1 MIEKGNINT
10 RQYSILSLLFSL
22 GSAILIVPSALTSAA
37 KQDGWIAAIVGVA
50 AGIPLIAFYNA
61 LGARH
66 PDKTLIEYTELLL
79 GKWVGKIVGLLFF
92 SYFFLLSA
100 LVLRNVGDFITT
112 IVMPETPIQAV
123 HLILLIAIAM
133 GVGLGLEVIA
143 RSAEIFLP
151 WVLLL
156 LFFLI
161 VFLFPKI
168 EMDRIQPVFE
178 SGIKAILRGSLSV
191 ISIPYLEL
199 VVFLMIFPY
208 AGKPERRGAAIIK
221 GGLIGGTVLVVITL
235 LCVLVLGWD
244 FASRHT
250 FPSYTLAKKIQ
261 IGEFLQRIEVLV
273 AIIWFLT
280 IFFKLVLCFYASLL
294 GLAQLLKMNSY
305 RPLIVPCAMIVLIVS
320 IVVYPNIVYFRI
332 FASEI
337 WPFYALTMGFLL
349 PLLVWI
355 ASMIRSTG
363 DTASKSRPRA

>member
-1 MIEKGNINT
+1 MIEKGKINA
-10 RQYSILSLLFSL
+10 RQFSILTILFSL
-22 GSAILIVPSALTSAA
+22 GSAILIVPSALTASAM
-37 KQDGWIAAIVGVA
+37 QDGWISAVVGLV
-50 AGIPLIAFYNA
+50 AGIPLLAFYNA
-61 LGARH
+61 LGSRH
-66 PDKTLIEYTELLL
+66 PDLTLIAYTELLL

-123 HLILLIAIAM
+123 HFILLIAIAM
-133 GVGLGLEVIA
+133 GAGLGLEVIA

-151 WVLLL
+151 WVVVL

-161 VFLFPKI
+161 VFLFPQI
-168 EMDRIQPVFE
+168 QTDRIQPLFE
-178 SGIKAILRGSLSV
+178 SGVKAIVRGSLSV
-191 ISIPYLEL
+191 ISIPFLEM

-208 AGKPERRGAAIIK
+208 AAKPDRRGAAMIK
-221 GGLIGGTVLVVITL
+221 GGLIGGTVLVSITL

-244 FASRHT
+244 FTSRHT

-261 IGEFLQRIEVLV
+261 VGEFLQRIEVLV

-280 IFFKLVLCFYASLL
+280 IFFKLAICFYASLL
-294 GLAQLLKMNSY
+294 GLAQLLKMNTY
-305 RPLIVPCAMIVLIVS
+305 RPLIVPCALIVLMVS

-337 WPFYALTMGFLL
+337 WPFYALTIGFLL
-349 PLLVWI
+349 PLLVWA
-355 ASMIRSTG
+355 ASLIRPAG
-363 DTASKSRPRA
+363 DTASRSRPPA

>member
-1 MIEKGNINT
+1 MIEKGKINA
-10 RQYSILSLLFSL
+10 RQFSILTLLFSL
-22 GSAILIVPSALTSAA
+22 GSAILIVPSALTAA
-37 KQDGWIAAIVGVA
+37 AMQDGWISAIVGVA
-50 AGIPLIAFYNA
+50 AGIPLLAFYNA
-61 LGARH
+61 LGSRH
-66 PDKTLIEYTELLL
+66 PDLTLIEYTERLL

-92 SYFFLLSA
+92 SFFLLLSA

-112 IVMPETPIQAV
+112 IVMPETPIESV
-123 HLILLIAIAM
+123 HFILLIAIAM

-151 WVLLL
+151 WVLML

-161 VFLFPKI
+161 VFLFPQI

-178 SGIKAILRGSLSV
+178 SGVKTIVRGSLSV

-199 VVFLMIFPY
+199 VVFLMIYPY
-208 AGKPERRGAAIIK
+208 VGKPDRRGAAMIK
-221 GGLIGGTVLVVITL
+221 GALIGGTVLVLITM
-235 LCVLVLGWD
+235 LCVFVLGWD
-244 FASRHT
+244 FTSRHT

-261 IGEFLQRIEVLV
+261 VGEFLQRIEVLV

-305 RPLIVPCAMIVLIVS
+305 RPLIVPCAMIVLMVS

-337 WPFYALTMGFLL
+337 WPFYALTTGFLL
-349 PLLVWI
+349 PLLVWA
-355 ASMIRSTG
+355 ASLISSTG
-363 DTASKSRPRA
+363 DTASKSRPPA